1 MDRRKAAV
9 QLAKTLTANVL
20 GTASGSGQQGNIN
33 TTGTGTGNL
42 GNNNANAN
50 ANNMQTF
57 HQVLVNLN
65 MQDNYNEME
74 YDPTKTN
81 EYILNMAIN
90 KIKERILAGTLL
102 DPYVTTND
110 KQTIKH
116 KLAKSVITT
125 TSIDI
130 LRIGVKILEWLELHT
145 PATLLAVTPDEFA
158 DWVLQYLNERK
169 TTIAKL
175 AWAQYCSMDDGSEVT
190 AEKRTRQNANIW

>member
-1 MDRRKAAV
+1 MDRRKAAAV

-20 GTASGSGQQGNIN
+20 GTSSGSGQNTNIN
-33 TTGTGTGNL
+33 TIGTGTGNS

-50 ANNMQTF
+50 AINTQTL
-57 HQVLVNLN
+57 HEVLVNLH
-65 MQDNYNEME
+65 MQDNYNETE
-74 YDPTKTN
+74 YDPKKTN

-90 KIKERILAGTLL
+90 KIKERILTNTLL

-158 DWVLQYLNERK
+158 DWVLQYLDERK
-169 TTIAKL
+169 TIIAKL
-175 AWAQYCSMDDGSEVT
+175 AST
-190 AEKRTRQNANIW
+190 